1 MNKSPKEIPFA
12 DADAFFDRL
21 RRTGSKIVQ
30 CHGTFDLLHPG
41 HIAHLEAAKEKGDV
55 LVVTFTDEQ
64 WVNKGPGRPYFNN
77 RLRSRSLC
85 ALQCVDYV
93 VAIPF
98 AAATEA
104 ITAVKPHIY
113 CKGAEYASVE
123 ADVTG
128 NFKHDVETTE
138 RYGGRVEL
146 VGETLFSSTNL
157 INKNF
162 KVVSD
167 EIREFCL
174 GISGRWS
181 PADFRAIIDSFSR
194 LRVLVVGDVIIDRYT
209 TVEVQGMTSKDRILS
224 GRFLNEEDQMGG
236 ALAIFRHLKQFA
248 GQVDI
253 CGIVGREDWAQ
264 RCVSEVVPPGSDL
277 LVRSDRCTIVK
288 QRFVEAVKPGKEI
301 SKLFAVNY
309 IERELPD
316 AVVVSS
322 LVKTLEEK
330 IGEYDVVLAA
340 DFGHGT
346 CQDAVRELVQGK
358 AAYLA
363 VNCQTNS
370 NNHGFN
376 IIDRRWRRA
385 NAFSLDRTELA
396 LAVGRQKF
404 DITAELDRLKKG
416 LGAEYAWITRGEVET
431 IGLKTNEAPCRCV
444 PLEVNVI
451 DTIGAGDAF
460 FSLAALAAA
469 SVVPLPMA
477 TFIAQL
483 AGAQAVLSVGNRE
496 SIMKEKLLKSGMSLL
511 AVQ

>member
-12 DADAFFDRL
+12 DAEAFFDRI
-21 RRTGSKIVQ
+21 RKAGRSIVQ

-41 HIAHLEAAKEKGDV
+41 HVAHLEAAKEKGDV

-98 AAATEA
+98 PAATEA

-113 CKGAEYASVE
+113 CKGSEYASPE

-128 NFKHDVETTE
+128 KFKEDVETTE
-138 RYGGRVEL
+138 RYGGRVEF

-162 KVVSD
+162 KVVAD
-167 EIREFCL
+167 DIREFCL
-174 GISGRWS
+174 AIASSWS

-194 LRVLVVGDVIIDRYT
+194 LKVLVVGDVIIDRYT

-224 GRFLNEEDQMGG
+224 GRFLSEEDQMGG
-236 ALAIFRHLKQFA
+236 ALAIYRHLKQFA
-248 GQVDI
+248 GRVDI
-253 CGIVGREDWAQ
+253 CSIVGREEWAS
-264 RCVSEVVPPGSDL
+264 RLIGEVVPPESDL
-277 LVRSDRCTIVK
+277 MVRSDRCTIIK

-301 SKLFAVNY
+301 SKLFATNY

-316 AVVVSS
+316 AAVVAS
-322 LVKTLEEK
+322 LIKTLEEK
-330 IGEYDVVLAA
+330 IGGYDVVLAA

-346 CQDAVRELVQGK
+346 CADAVRELVQNK
-358 AAYLA
+358 AAFLA

-404 DITAELDRLKKG
+404 DITAELERLKSG

-431 IGLKTNEAPCRCV
+431 IGLKTAAAPCRCV

-460 FSLAALAAA
+460 YALASLAAA
-469 SVVPLPMA
+469 SAVPLPMA

-483 AGAQAVLSVGNRE
+483 AGAQAVLTVGNRE
-496 SIMKEKLLKSGMSLL
+496 AVLKERLLRSGMSLL

>member
-12 DADAFFDRL
+12 EAEAFFARV
-21 RRTGSKIVQ
+21 REKGTRIVQ

-41 HIAHLEAAKEKGDV
+41 HVAHLEAAKEKGDV
-55 LVVTFTDEQ
+55 LVVTFTDDA
-64 WVNKGPGRPYFNN
+64 WVNKGPGRPYFNS
-77 RLRSRSLC
+77 RLRSRNLS

-98 AAATEA
+98 PAAKEA

-113 CKGAEYASVE
+113 CKGSEYASPE

-128 NFKHDVETTE
+128 QFKDDVATTE
-138 RYGGRVEL
+138 RYGGKVEF
-146 VGETLFSSTNL
+146 VGETLFSSTSL
-157 INKNF
+157 INRNF
-162 KVVSD
+162 QVVSD
-167 EIREFCL
+167 DIRQFCL
-174 GISGRWS
+174 GISGAWS
-181 PADFRAIIDSFSR
+181 PTDFRGIIESFSR
-194 LRVLVVGDVIIDRYT
+194 LKVLVVGDVIIDRYT

-224 GRFLNEEDQMGG
+224 GRFLQEEDQMGG
-236 ALAIFRHLKQFA
+236 AMAIYRHLKQFA
-248 GQVDI
+248 GRVDI
-253 CGIVGREDWAQ
+253 CGIVGREEWAS
-264 RCVSEVVPPGSDL
+264 RSIGKVVPPESDL

-288 QRFVEAVKPGKEI
+288 QRFVEAVKPGKEL
-301 SKLFAVNY
+301 SKLFATNY
-309 IERELPD
+309 IEKEAPD
-316 AVVVSS
+316 ATVVAA
-322 LVKTLEEK
+322 LLKTLEEK
-330 IGEYDVVLAA
+330 IGDYDVVLAA

-346 CQDAVRELVQGK
+346 CSDAVRELVQNK
-358 AAYLA
+358 AAFLV

-376 IIDRRWRRA
+376 ILDRRWRRA

-404 DITAELDRLKKG
+404 DITAELERLKKG

-431 IGLKTNEAPCRCV
+431 IGLKTDAAPCRCV
-444 PLEVNVI
+444 PLEVNVL

-460 FSLAALAAA
+460 YALAALA
-469 SVVPLPMA
+469 SVSAVPLPMA

-483 AGAQAVLSVGNRE
+483 AGAQAVLTVGNRE
-496 SIMKEKLLKSGMSLL
+496 PVMKDRLLRSGMSLL